1 MRRLLRSCVVG
12 AVLVAA
18 IGGGSAAAGASVSG
32 NGAAQRA
39 TPALEICGAGPT
51 VKRPAT
57 VILACADHG
66 ELAENLT
73 WSSWT
78 TARATARGI
87 VAWHEYSAAQ
97 PGKGKWEKATADV
110 ILLDPAAE
118 DGHGFLFTKLELR
131 VTGSTPK
138 YFKRDL
144 TFDEAP
150 MTPIPSSPAPS
161 SSPAASLKAGAAP
174 AVASGT
180 LSYADIEGFW
190 IDAGGSSASAGTYT
204 NSQIAAAI
212 TGAES
217 SFLPGIIQA
226 DENYANTG
234 WGLWQITPGDEL
246 GAEDG
251 VSEYGSDYQ
260 LLDPWNNA
268 ESAVYLYD
276 QRGFEPWTTYN
287 DGAYEGF
294 LQSTSPAT
302 GLTDPGEY
310 TQINT
315 APSDTPS
322 SPAADPG
329 GTWGPTI
336 PGSVESP
343 TYGVAFEA
351 NTNLLYTYDPQTNT
365 HEDVNLGMAA
375 GTSAAIA
382 ASPSGGYEVAFQ
394 ANTGHLFMYN
404 PQTNTDTDTNLGM
417 AAGTSPAIAASPS
430 GGYEV
435 AFQANTGHL
444 FIYNPQTDGHTD
456 ANLGMAA
463 GTSPSIGASSSGGYE
478 VALQADTGHLF
489 IYNPQT
495 DGHTDAD
502 LGMEAG
508 TSPSITG
515 DGTGYDV
522 ALQANTGHL
531 FSYNP
536 ATDSHVDSGLG
547 MKADSSPSV
556 APGNEIA
563 FQASTGHLFI
573 YQVSGNSHVD
583 TDLGMEAGSSPSIA
597 GSASGGYEVVFQA
610 NTDHLYTYIPS
621 DDASTDVNLGMD
633 TGSSPSI
640 AVP

>member
-18 IGGGSAAAGASVSG
+18 MGAGSAAAGASVSAG
-32 NGAAQRA
+32 SGAARGA
-39 TPALEICGAGPT
+39 SPALEICGAGPGVT
-51 VKRPAT
+51 RPAS

-66 ELAENLT
+66 ELAKNLT
-73 WSSWT
+73 WTSWT

-87 VAWHEYSAAQ
+87 VTWYEYPATQ
-97 PGKGKWEKATADV
+97 PGKGKWDKATADV
-110 ILLDPAAE
+110 VLLDPAAE
-118 DGHGFLFTKLELR
+118 PGHGVLFTKLELR

-150 MTPIPSSPAPS
+150 LTPIPSFPARS

-212 TGAES
+212 TGSES
-217 SFLPGIIQA
+217 SFQPGIIQA
-226 DENYANTG
+226 GMDYANTG

-246 GAEDG
+246 AAEG

-287 DGAYEGF
+287 DGAYEAH
-294 LQSTSPAT
+294 LQTTSPAS

-310 TQINT
+310 EQINT

-329 GTWGPTI
+329 GTWGPTM
-336 PGSVESP
+336 PGTVQSP

-375 GTSAAIA
+375 GTSPAIA

-394 ANTGHLFMYN
+394 ANTGHLFIYN
-404 PQTNTDTDTNLGM
+404 PQTNTNTDTNLGM

-456 ANLGMAA
+456 A
-463 GTSPSIGASSSGGYE
+463 
-478 VALQADTGHLF
+478 
-489 IYNPQT
+489 
-495 DGHTDAD
+495 D

-531 FSYNP
+531 LSYNP
-536 ATDSHVDSGLG
+536 ATNSHVDSGLG
-547 MKADSSPSV
+547 MEAGSSPSV

-583 TDLGMEAGSSPSIA
+583 TDLGMEAGTSPSIA
-597 GSASGGYEVVFQA
+597 GSASGGYEVEFQA

-621 DDASTDVNLGMD
+621 TNASTNVNLGLD

-640 AVP
+640 AVS